1 MALRKVFLYGD
12 LAEKYGH
19 EFEFDVNSFV
29 DCFRALNCAFSDF
42 FKTVIPNEYALLRGN
57 DTHKAEGVQEDFVA
71 MNLGSGAFHI
81 VPRTFGAS
89 ASSRMFNSGAVMFVV
104 GAILV
109 ATGVGAPIGIG
120 LMVGGAMTML
130 MSALLPDIPETEKD
144 RSSFIF
150 GGTANSVKQGEPV
163 PLCYG
168 EYICG
173 SVVVSSSLSVM
184 DMSDGYSVSHS
195 N

>member
-109 ATGVGAPIGIG
+109 ATG
-120 LMVGGAMTML
+120 GAMTML